1 MDEDKQIGL
10 DVLRQL
16 NRYKSDRAI
25 AINKMILELT
35 AELDEIG
42 YRIET
47 KYLPG
52 AGWVSEIVNNN
63 TGENHE
69 SKLRERKE

>member
-1 MDEDKQIGL
+1 MDKDEQ
-10 DVLRQL
+10 RQL
-16 NRYKSDRAI
+16 NKYRSERAI

-47 KYLPG
+47 IYRPG

-63 TGENHE
+63 TGENNE
-69 SKLRERKE
+69 QKLRAV

>member
-1 MDEDKQIGL
+1 MGKDRENRDK
-10 DVLRQL
+10 REL
-16 NRYKSDRAI
+16 NKYRSKRAI

-47 KYLPG
+47 IYRPG
-52 AGWVSEIVNNN
+52 AGWTSEIVNNN

-69 SKLRERKE
+69 QRLRAV

>member
-1 MDEDKQIGL
+1 MGKDRSQKEIRD
-10 DVLRQL
+10 L
-16 NRYKSDRAI
+16 NKYRSERAI

-47 KYLPG
+47 IYRPG

>member
-1 MDEDKQIGL
+1 MGKDRESRDK
-10 DVLRQL
+10 REL
-16 NRYKSDRAI
+16 NKYRSKRAI

-47 KYLPG
+47 IYRPG
-52 AGWVSEIVNNN
+52 AGWTSEIVNNN
-63 TGENHE
+63 TGENYE
-69 SKLRERKE
+69 QRLREV

>member
-16 NRYKSDRAI
+16 NRDKSDRAI
-25 AINKMILELT
+25 AINKMILQLT

-47 KYLPG
+47 IYRPG

-69 SKLRERKE
+69 QKLRPV

>member
-1 MDEDKQIGL
+1 MDKNEQ
-10 DVLRQL
+10 RQL
-16 NRYKSDRAI
+16 NKYRSERAI

-47 KYLPG
+47 IYRPG
-52 AGWVSEIVNNN
+52 AGWPSEIVNNN

-69 SKLRERKE
+69 QRLRAV

>member
-1 MDEDKQIGL
+1 MDKEIQRQINK
-10 DVLRQL
+10 DR
-16 NRYKSDRAI
+16 SERAI
-25 AINKMILELT
+25 EINKIILQLT

-47 KYLPG
+47 IYRPG
-52 AGWVSEIVNNN
+52 AGWISEVVNNN

-69 SKLRERKE
+69 QRLREEVK

>member
-1 MDEDKQIGL
+1 MGKDRESRDK
-10 DVLRQL
+10 REL
-16 NRYKSDRAI
+16 NKYRSKRAI

-47 KYLPG
+47 IYRPG
-52 AGWVSEIVNNN
+52 AGWTSEIVNNN

-69 SKLRERKE
+69 QRLRAV

>member
-1 MDEDKQIGL
+1 MGKDRKDRDK
-10 DVLRQL
+10 
-16 NRYKSDRAI
+16 RAI
-25 AINKMILELT
+25 KINRKILELT

-47 KYLPG
+47 KYVAG
-52 AGWVSEIVNNN
+52 AGWTSEVVNNN

-69 SKLRERKE
+69 HKLRPV

>member
-1 MDEDKQIGL
+1 MDKNEQ
-10 DVLRQL
+10 RQL
-16 NRYKSDRAI
+16 NKYRSERAI

-47 KYLPG
+47 IYRPG
-52 AGWVSEIVNNN
+52 AGWVSEIINNN

-69 SKLRERKE
+69 QRLRAV

>member
-1 MDEDKQIGL
+1 MGKDRENRDK
-10 DVLRQL
+10 REL
-16 NRYKSDRAI
+16 NKYRSKRAI

-47 KYLPG
+47 IYRPG

>member
-1 MDEDKQIGL
+1 MDKDKQIGL

-16 NRYKSDRAI
+16 NRDKSDRAI
-25 AINKMILELT
+25 AINKMILQLT

-47 KYLPG
+47 IYRPG

-69 SKLRERKE
+69 QKLRPV

>member
-1 MDEDKQIGL
+1 MGKDRESRDK
-10 DVLRQL
+10 REL
-16 NRYKSDRAI
+16 NKYRSKRAI

-47 KYLPG
+47 KYVAG
-52 AGWVSEIVNNN
+52 AGWVSEIINNN
-63 TGENHE
+63 TGENYE
-69 SKLRERKE
+69 QRLRTV

>member
-1 MDEDKQIGL
+1 MDKNEQ
-10 DVLRQL
+10 RQL
-16 NRYKSDRAI
+16 NKYRSERAI

-47 KYLPG
+47 IYRPG
-52 AGWVSEIVNNN
+52 AGWTSEIVNNN

-69 SKLRERKE
+69 QRLRAV

>member
-1 MDEDKQIGL
+1 MGKDRSQKEIRD
-10 DVLRQL
+10 L
-16 NRYKSDRAI
+16 NKYRSERAI

-35 AELDEIG
+35 AELDELG
-42 YRIET
+42 FRIET

-63 TGENHE
+63 T
-69 SKLRERKE
+69 

>member
-1 MDEDKQIGL
+1 MDKEIQRQINK
-10 DVLRQL
+10 DR
-16 NRYKSDRAI
+16 SERAI
-25 AINKMILELT
+25 EINKIILQLT

-47 KYLPG
+47 KYVAG
-52 AGWVSEIVNNN
+52 AGWTSEIVNNN

-69 SKLRERKE
+69 QRLRAV